1 MAAIKIINPY
11 EDIEYIDLEPE
22 DSGEDLTRVR
32 SLQVGYG
39 SKVLRID
46 QDGLWMGAKRF
57 ADAPF
62 SVDMNGN
69 MVATSLD
76 LSGYLQTGDALAD
89 IGLGNIT
96 GTYIASGAITT
107 AKLSATAINGMT
119 ITGALIQ
126 TSSTGGRVVMD
137 DTTDSLMVYDTSGN
151 KRMVLDNDELS
162 FYNSAEAYLGGI
174 TTPTTTNLRVR
185 ASTGNYLILSVES
198 ASYTINMDVAG
209 STVAYFTS
217 TGLNMNS
224 MDIISIDE
232 IVFDKR
238 TTTPNRDGEVLHF
251 DNGSTQSV
259 RIQMDSTDYTFDL
272 SFL

>member
-22 DSGEDLTRVR
+22 DGKVDMTRVR

-39 SKVLRID
+39 SRVLRID
-46 QDGLWMGAKRF
+46 RDGLWIGAKRF

-62 SVDMNGN
+62 SVDMDGN

-76 LSGYLQTGDALAD
+76 LSGYLQIGEALGD

-107 AKLSATAINGMT
+107 AKLSATAIDGMT
-119 ITGALIQ
+119 ITGALIR
-126 TSSTGGRVVMD
+126 TSSSGGRVVMD

-224 MDIISIDE
+224 MDIIGIDE

-238 TTTPNRDGEVLHF
+238 TSTPNRDGEVLHY